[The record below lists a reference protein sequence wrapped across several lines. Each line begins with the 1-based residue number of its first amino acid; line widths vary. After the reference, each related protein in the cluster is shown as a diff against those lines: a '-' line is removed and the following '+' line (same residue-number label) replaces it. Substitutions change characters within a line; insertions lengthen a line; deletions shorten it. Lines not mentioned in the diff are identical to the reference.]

1 MSKRPIKNE
10 SFNLKNNLNV
20 GKNETVPYLQ
30 FNLVYYNA
38 LRFIYWVFTRV
49 EAQSFP
55 IQNNDKTQQKFIEIK
70 VLLEKNRKK
79 THTGTKTESG

>member
-1 MSKRPIKNE
+1 MKP
-10 SFNLKNNLNV
+10 
-20 GKNETVPYLQ
+20 VPYLQ

-38 LRFIYWVFTRV
+38 LRFIYWGFTRV